1 MDHGAVGIELC
12 SSVAGIVGELFD
24 EKLVTH
30 TQLIL
35 WAVGKRKRLGAE
47 VLDELAQHVV
57 RQAVLVCPL
66 GVTKDPVQGIG
77 VGCLNSSQG
86 ILNGLAHILDL
97 SACGLPVDVIRD
109 LKAVQLGK
117 RGVFLIAIGFFQRI
131 SQLLV
136 VHIAQALIEQAA
148 GR

>member
-66 GVTKDPVQGIG
+66 GVTKVSPYRV
-77 VGCLNSSQG
+77 S
-86 ILNGLAHILDL
+86 GLAV
-97 SACGLPVDVIRD
+97 S
-109 LKAVQLGK
+109 
-117 RGVFLIAIGFFQRI
+117 IALRA
-131 SQLLV
+131 S
-136 VHIAQALIEQAA
+136 
-148 GR
+148 